1 MLHFLV
7 LSTIIMF
14 HWGFFNDDH
23 PTLFIFNFTI
33 ESQINYQHKRNRFY
47 IIIFFHTANVY
58 LRSLT
63 SLFLVILLSI
73 VLDSISETS
82 DVNLCFKSVIMVKL
96 R

>member
-14 HWGFFNDDH
+14 HWGFFNDDQ

-47 IIIFFHTANVY
+47 IIIFFHTAYVY

>member
-14 HWGFFNDDH
+14 HWVFFNDDH